1 MSELLPSLIFTK
13 AELVHIV
20 TNLLTQIDDND
31 NETRLEMVEM
41 RHYCNEIK
49 AEIAALAASR
59 ALSCKVDKDLP
70 IKEEKPVETPSTPSP
85 KPIPTLTELHK
96 QFPTLSL
103 AEIKDILA
111 KAKEEQEHSK
121 TDTKDKG
128 QKAAPIKVPT
138 FIAKSEEELYPDAK
152 PIKASPLK
160 VKTAKDLADEEN
172 TRKFVELL
180 YP

>member
-1 MSELLPSLIFTK
+1 MAELFPSLIFTK

-59 ALSCKVDKDLP
+59 ALSCKTDETLS
-70 IKEEKPVETPSTPSP
+70 IKEEKPVETPSGTTP
-85 KPIPTLTELHK
+85 KPVPTLAELHR

-103 AEIKDILA
+103 AEIKDILD
-111 KAKEEQEHSK
+111 KAKEEQERLK
-121 TDTKDKG
+121 AETKDKG
-128 QKAAPIKVPT
+128 QKVSPIKMPN
-138 FIAKSEEELYPDAK
+138 FIAKSEEELYPNAK
-152 PIKASPLK
+152 PPKDAPPK

-180 YP
+180 GP